1 MCFVQACLRHGVT
14 SLYYECNFHT
24 YAGDHVVVDVN
35 YFPSFK
41 EVPAAPS
48 KLRIA
53 VLQALSEVVN
63 HKE

>member
-1 MCFVQACLRHGVT
+1 M
-14 SLYYECNFHT
+14 
-24 YAGDHVVVDVN
+24 VVDVN

-63 HKE
+63 NQE

>member
-1 MCFVQACLRHGVT
+1 MWWFCTVDAIAVL
-14 SLYYECNFHT
+14 
-24 YAGDHVVVDVN
+24 AGDHVVVDVN

-63 HKE
+63 NQE

>member
-1 MCFVQACLRHGVT
+1 
-14 SLYYECNFHT
+14 
-24 YAGDHVVVDVN
+24 VVADVN

-53 VLQALSEVVN
+53 VLQALSQVASG
-63 HKE
+63 